1 MENHDF
7 VTARF
12 TNNDRTTVM
21 ARWMSKTEKDKNGE
35 PIYRVENALADPD
48 NPIYKK
54 ILEYVSEDLLHE
66 NTVNWARAQREG
78 YDNMVE
84 AIAVR
89 NGDLTDFGDDTQLA
103 EKIMEIT
110 DKDYDVDNEKLFKF
124 KLSLFDSPKINN
136 SKDRNKKAALR
147 KAKSYREVIQ
157 AVLKF

>member
-1 MENHDF
+1 M
-7 VTARF
+7 
-12 TNNDRTTVM
+12 
-21 ARWMSKTEKDKNGE
+21 
-35 PIYRVENALADPD
+35 
-48 NPIYKK
+48 
-54 ILEYVSEDLLHE
+54 LHE

-103 EKIMEIT
+103 EKIMEII
-110 DKDYDVDNEKLFKF
+110 DKDYSVDNEKLFKF

>member
-1 MENHDF
+1 MENHNF

-54 ILEYVSEDLLHE
+54 ILDYVSEDLLHE

-84 AIAVR
+84 AIALR
-89 NGDLTDFGDDTQLA
+89 NGDISDFGDNTQFAKKL
-103 EKIMEIT
+103 MELL
-110 DKDYDVDNEKLFKF
+110 DSEVDNESLFKF
-124 KLSLFDSPKINN
+124 KLTLFDSPKIND

-147 KAKSYREVIQ
+147 KAKTYQEVIQ

>member
-12 TNNDRTTVM
+12 TNNDRTTVT

-84 AIAVR
+84 AIAIR

-110 DKDYDVDNEKLFKF
+110 DKDHEVDNEKLFKF
-124 KLSLFDSPKINN
+124 KLSLFDSPRINN